1 MGLTN
6 QPTSTSFLLPNT
18 MTMKSTQSTS
28 DVNVVLDNFQKHAD
42 RGLFTDSHLPCD
54 MTACLCSWK
63 YQAKIAAFTGYEE
76 DDRCTRMLCTGPA
89 SEYLCC
95 IVGPIGGWCCRG
107 IYQASTGSA
116 VLRNQNGITYGHQIL
131 SLQHC
136 VCTPCFL
143 KTDVDFLEALQNAG
157 VQPANASSLAPQRQ
171 VMSVTEHA
179 GPGMPE
185 GLSICNRFGPASTTA
200 SPQAATASP
209 KASRKCSQLSL
220 AETLRSQTLQLA
232 SAPATTD

>member
-18 MTMKSTQSTS
+18 WAMKSTQSTS
-28 DVNVVLDNFQKHAD
+28 DVNAVLDNFQKHAD

-116 VLRNQNGITYGHQIL
+116 MLRNQNGITYGHQTL

-143 KTDVDFLEALQNAG
+143 KTNMDFLEALQNAG

-171 VMSVTEHA
+171 VMSVTEKA
-179 GPGMPE
+179 APGMPTD
-185 GLSICNRFGPASTTA
+185 LAICNRFGPASSA
-200 SPQAATASP
+200 SAQ
-209 KASRKCSQLSL
+209 ASRKCSKMSKHSL
-220 AETLRSQTLQLA
+220 AEALQSETPQLA
-232 SAPATTD
+232 SATCSPTSD

>member
-28 DVNVVLDNFQKHAD
+28 DVNAVLDNFQKHAD

-95 IVGPIGGWCCRG
+95 IVGPMGGWCCRG

-116 VLRNQNGITYGHQIL
+116 VLRNQNGIVYGHQIL

-143 KTDVDFLEALQNAG
+143 KTDVEFVEALQNAG

-171 VMSVTEHA
+171 TMGVK
-179 GPGMPE
+179 PE
-185 GLSICNRFGPASTTA
+185 PNWHYDPTDCTTKR
-200 SPQAATASP
+200 Q
-209 KASRKCSQLSL
+209 ASRKCSKQSL
-220 AETLRSQTLQLA
+220 AETLRSQTPQLA
-232 SAPATTD
+232 SAMRRLPTN